1 MKQCKSNIMNRLNRL
16 EGQFKGIKKMM
27 EGDNN
32 CFDIVTQLLAI
43 RSAINSLIGVILIDQ
58 YKEISGNKNIDKD
71 KELEKIEQLIIK
83 K

>member
-16 EGQFKGIKKMM
+16 AGQFKGIKKMM

-58 YKEISGNKNIDKD
+58 YKEISGNNDITKSE
-71 KELEKIEQLIIK
+71 ELEKIEQLIIK